1 MVAEVFRLTDKQTI
15 RQKDLQ
21 VDIHILVRDTD
32 WLSLKVKEANKQIT
46 QAQLS
51 TDGPTDYQRILTF
64 LIN

>member
-32 WLSLKVKEANKQIT
+32 
-46 QAQLS
+46 
-51 TDGPTDYQRILTF
+51 
-64 LIN
+64 

>member
-46 QAQLS
+46 QAQLN